1 MAALLVAS
9 SLLPARRAEALVIN
23 VVPGLSSSSFRQA
36 FGVTA
41 GPVSDAIF
49 LGTVTAAADYWEGLL
64 LDDRTLRIEV
74 GWTTRLQAGALAAE
88 TDNGVSPVA
97 LIGFSPI
104 FSWFF
109 DPTPLDNSEYANEA
123 ILFDDLGG
131 GPLNTAIAY
140 SGGTGSAQD
149 RFDVFSVA
157 LHEIGHALGLGG
169 LFEAVHGDNPITI
182 EDPLPFAGSVLPYTR
197 GHLAAGPGD
206 LPLSLM
212 QPFGTESQR
221 LLPSDADILAV
232 AQAGGFDNV
241 RLNDVTPVP
250 VPEPATD
257 ILILSGI
264 VVLFG
269 PRRRR
274 PR

>member
-1 MAALLVAS
+1 LVAS
-9 SLLPARRAEALVIN
+9 SLLPARRAEALAIT
-23 VVPGLSSSSFRQA
+23 VVPGTSNTFRQA
-36 FGVTA
+36 FGVAA
-41 GPVSDAIF
+41 GPVSDDIF

-74 GWTTRLQAGALAAE
+74 GWGARLPFSALAAE
-88 TDNGVSPVA
+88 TDNGVSPIA
-97 LIGFSPI
+97 FIGFSTL

-109 DPTPLDNSEYANEA
+109 DPTPLDNSEYANESM
-123 ILFDDLGG
+123 LFDDLGG
-131 GPLNTAIAY
+131 GLLNTAIAY

-149 RFDVFSVA
+149 RFDLFSVA

-169 LFEAVHGDNPITI
+169 LFEESHGDNPITI
-182 EDPLPFAGSVLPYTR
+182 EDPLPFAGSVLPYIR
-197 GHLAAGPGD
+197 GHLAGGPDD

-212 QPFGTESQR
+212 QPFGTDGQR

-232 AQAGGFDNV
+232 AQAGGFENV
-241 RLNDVTPVP
+241 RLNNVTPVP

-257 ILILSGI
+257 ILIFSGI

-269 PRRRR
+269 RRMRR
-274 PR
+274 PH